1 MFFNLKRISSSLL
14 LRSFYLI
21 SIPIVL
27 IQIIGI
33 IVFFELHW
41 DLVLKKISSNIIN
54 NVELFI
60 NEYDHYTEVPYG
72 MLQTLELVLIK
83 DDEAKIYKD
92 SKNYFVNK
100 RMKQALKRIIYDSKF
115 KTYDK
120 DYFIIIIN
128 KNGNIFNFLVRKD
141 KLETKTI
148 MGFFLWVLFCSIILS
163 IISYLFIKNQIKP
176 LSRLGIITRSFGRG
190 IDMPDI
196 RPTGSTEIKGLI
208 RDFNNMKK
216 NINETINAQKN
227 MLAGISHDL
236 RTPLTRINL
245 MSDNIENK
253 EIQLAIN
260 DNINE
265 MNVMIEHYI
274 DFIKNEK
281 EELAEKIKSNI
292 FINDILKQY
301 KNITLNKN
309 DVKEIKI
316 KKIQITR
323 ALQNVIENSQKF
335 AKNTFVSSYFSDS
348 KWIISIEDDGPGI
361 DLSPEEIVKPFV
373 KGKNNLNQGSGLG
386 LSILKKIIDLNNGK
400 IKFDRSAHNG
410 LKVHIELNNV
420 LE

>member
-41 DLVLKKISSNIIN
+41 DLVLKKMSNNIIN

-83 DDEAKIYKD
+83 NDEAKIYKD

-100 RMKQALKRIIYDSKF
+100 RMKQALKRITYDSNF
-115 KTYDK
+115 KTYDE

-141 KLETKTI
+141 ELETKTI

-281 EELAEKIKSNI
+281 EELAEIIKSNI

-309 DVKEIKI
+309 EVKEIKI

-348 KWIISIEDDGPGI
+348 KWNISIEDDGPGI
-361 DLSPEEIVKPFV
+361 DLNPEEIVKPFV

-400 IKFDRSAHNG
+400 IKFDRSVHKG